1 MVALDGLDL
10 AADDSELLAIV
21 GPSGSGKTT
30 LLRCIAGLESPEAGT
45 IEVGGRDVT
54 VAPAWDRDVSMVFQE
69 YALYPHMSAA
79 ANITYG
85 LRARKVNGGEIA
97 AKLSSVASILSLED
111 IVDRRPGELSG
122 GEKQRVALARA
133 LVREPKAFL
142 MDEPLSSL
150 DAELRARTR
159 GEIKALQQRVNTT
172 AIYVTHDQAEA
183 MTIGDRVAVLR
194 AGKLE
199 QIDSPIALYEA
210 PANAFVAHFI
220 GSPPMNLFPASVLP
234 AEFHRGPIAGIRPE
248 RVRLVDAGDG
258 TLDGTSRLVEVIG
271 PEAIVH
277 VEVDGHHILAR
288 VPPRPIPAKDVLVGL
303 QFEGPD
309 LHFFESLEG
318 AAIR

>member
-1 MVALDGLDL
+1 
-10 AADDSELLAIV
+10 
-21 GPSGSGKTT
+21 
-30 LLRCIAGLESPEAGT
+30 
-45 IEVGGRDVT
+45 
-54 VAPAWDRDVSMVFQE
+54 MVFQE
-69 YALYPHMSAA
+69 YALYPHMSAR

-85 LRARKVNGGEIA
+85 LRARKVEASEIA
-97 AKLSSVASILSLED
+97 SKLSSVVSILSLD
-111 IVDRRPGELSG
+111 DVLDRRPGELSG

-159 GEIKALQQRVNTT
+159 TQIKALQRRVDTT
-172 AIYVTHDQAEA
+172 AVYVTHDQAEA

-199 QIDSPIALYEA
+199 QIDAPIALYED

-234 AEFHRGPIAGIRPE
+234 ADLRRGPVAGIRPE
-248 RVRLVDAGDG
+248 RVALVQPGSGTMDG
-258 TLDGTSRLVEVIG
+258 VSHLVEVIG

-277 VEVDGHHILAR
+277 VEVDGHQILAR
-288 VPPRPIPAKDVLVGL
+288 VPPRPTPIKDSRVGL
-303 QFEGPD
+303 RFETSD
-309 LHFFESLEG
+309 LHFFESLDG